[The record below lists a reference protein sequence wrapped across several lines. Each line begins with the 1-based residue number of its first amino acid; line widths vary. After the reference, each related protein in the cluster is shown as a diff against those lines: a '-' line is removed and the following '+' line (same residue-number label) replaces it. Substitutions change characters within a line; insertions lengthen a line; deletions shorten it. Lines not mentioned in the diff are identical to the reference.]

1 MSSVVISGNTSGT
14 ITLDAPA
21 IAGTT
26 VLTLPATTGNIVTD
40 SATQTLTNKTLTAP
54 NLGTP
59 SALVGTN
66 ITGTANAF
74 NAGIGVNQTWTNLT
88 GSRSASTTY
97 TNSTGKPIQ
106 LSVRN
111 TNQVIITVS
120 GLALGFMSS
129 AAGSTM
135 NAIIP
140 NGGTYSYTGTID
152 SWFELR

>member
-1 MSSVVISGNTSGT
+1 MATTISGDNGIDKVASGT
-14 ITLDAPA
+14 VDLTTDVTGVLPQAQG
-21 IAGTT
+21 GTGSSSF
-26 VLTLPATTGNIVTD
+26 PINI
-40 SATQTLTNKTLTAP
+40 
-54 NLGTP
+54 
-59 SALVGTN
+59 
-66 ITGTANAF
+66 
-74 NAGIGVNQTWTNLT
+74 GIGANQTWTNLT

-111 TNQVIITVS
+111 TNAVTITVN
-120 GLALGFMSS
+120 GLALGFLSS

>member
-1 MSSVVISGNTSGT
+1 MSSVVIAGDTSGT
-14 ITLDAPA
+14 VTLDAPA
-21 IAGTT
+21 VAGST
-26 VLTLPATTGNIVTD
+26 VLTLPATSGTVARVSGD
-40 SATQTLTNKTLTAP
+40 
-54 NLGTP
+54 LGTP
-59 SALVGTN
+59 STLVGTN
-66 ITGTANAF
+66 ITGTANAL
-74 NAGIGVNQTWTNLT
+74 NAGIGVNQTWQNFT

-111 TNQVIITVS
+111 TNAVTITVN
-120 GLALGFMSS
+120 GLALGFLSS